1 MLFCITIAQNNT
13 MKISSFDL
21 NLFVILNAIYTE
33 GSLTKAAEVVGIT
46 QPAVSN
52 ALARLREKFND
63 DLFVRTGTGMV
74 PTQKTENIINDIQSA
89 LTLMQHSVNEPDTFD
104 EKTTTRTFK
113 LSLGDISEGR
123 VLPFIMKEID
133 KNAKN
138 ISVGSYAYKRSDQI
152 HALATNNLDFVVDP
166 VIPASDEISS
176 FKVFEDDF
184 VAIHREGHPIS
195 QIENPSIDD
204 ILAQDH
210 LHVSSR
216 KRGLHLIDV
225 ELDKIGYRR
234 KVALRCQHFLI
245 APTIIKSTDMLLF
258 ATRSFAKTH
267 NLPFL
272 EIPADIPSMEYFL
285 IWHKSDEG
293 DGGHIWMKKLIIN
306 AFIEAKK

>member
-1 MLFCITIAQNNT
+1 

-52 ALARLREKFND
+52 ALSRLREKFND
-63 DLFVRTGTGMV
+63 DLFVRTGSGMV
-74 PTQKTENIINDIQSA
+74 PTQKTENIIKDIQNA
-89 LTLMQHSVNEPDTFD
+89 LALMQHSVNEPDTFD
-104 EKTTTRTFK
+104 EKTTTRAFK

-123 VLPFIMKEID
+123 VLPYIMKEID

-138 ISVGSYAYKRSDQI
+138 ISVGSYAYKRSDQV

-166 VIPASDEISS
+166 VIPASDEINS

-195 QIENPSIDD
+195 EIENPGIDD

-258 ATRSFAKTH
+258 ATRSFAKAH

-272 EIPADIPSMEYFL
+272 EIPAEIPSMEYFL

-293 DGGHIWMKKLIIN
+293 DGGHIWMKELIIN

>member
-1 MLFCITIAQNNT
+1 

-52 ALARLREKFND
+52 ALSRLRERFND
-63 DLFVRTGTGMV
+63 DLFVRTGSGMV
-74 PTQKTENIINDIQSA
+74 PTQKTENIIKDIQNA

-104 EKTTTRTFK
+104 EKTTTRAFK

-123 VLPFIMKEID
+123 DLPYIMKEID

-138 ISVGSYAYKRSDQI
+138 ISVGSYAYKRSDQV

-166 VIPASDEISS
+166 VIPASDEINS

-184 VAIHREGHPIS
+184 VAIHREGHPILE
-195 QIENPSIDD
+195 IENPTIDD

-258 ATRSFAKTH
+258 ATRSFAKAH
-267 NLPFL
+267 HLPFL
-272 EIPADIPSMEYFL
+272 EIPAEIPSMEYFL

-293 DGGHIWMKKLIIN
+293 DGGHIWMKELIIN

>member
-1 MLFCITIAQNNT
+1 
-13 MKISSFDL
+13 MKISTFDL

-52 ALARLREKFND
+52 ALSRLREKFND
-63 DLFVRTGTGMV
+63 DLFVRTGSGMV

-89 LTLMQHSVNEPDTFD
+89 LALMQQSVNEPDTFD
-104 EKTTTRTFK
+104 AENTTRTFK

-123 VLPFIMKEID
+123 VLPYIMKEID

-138 ISVGSYAYKRSDQI
+138 ISIGSYAYKRSDQV
-152 HALATNNLDFVVDP
+152 HALATHNLDFVVDP
-166 VIPASDEISS
+166 VIPASDEINSY
-176 FKVFEDDF
+176 KVFEDDF
-184 VAIHREGHPIS
+184 VVIHREDHPLS
-195 QIENPSIDD
+195 KIENPTIDD
-204 ILAQDH
+204 ILSQGH

-234 KVALRCQHFLI
+234 NVALRCQHFLI
-245 APTIIKSTDMLLF
+245 APTIVKSTDLVLF
-258 ATRSFAKTH
+258 ATRSFAKAH
-267 NLPFL
+267 NLPFV
-272 EIPADIPSMEYFL
+272 EIPAKIPSMEYFL

-293 DGGHIWMKKLIIN
+293 DGGHIWMKDLIIK
-306 AFIEAKK
+306 AFIAAKK